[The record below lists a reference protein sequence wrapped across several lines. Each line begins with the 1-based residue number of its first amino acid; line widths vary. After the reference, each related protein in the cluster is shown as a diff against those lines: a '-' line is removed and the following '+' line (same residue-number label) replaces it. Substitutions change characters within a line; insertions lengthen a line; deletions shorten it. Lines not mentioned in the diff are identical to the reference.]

1 MLGIGPGVRRG
12 DGLKAVAL
20 LHFTHPS
27 STSSRRKPGPMP
39 SQQNCNAACFMPA
52 RTTFPSMLTCPAPD
66 QAALLPII
74 NSKDR
79 EMITLSGRSISSTK
93 EQICLILRFALF
105 IAAILFAIHGA
116 VDASTLTTRSTPIDG
131 KQCIDI
137 SHDRDGMPNACRR
150 FVKSHFERN
159 MIAVAGWRPYSG
171 APHDHHMHVSI
182 KAEHRNVTK
191 AWPWPALES

>member
-93 EQICLILRFALF
+93 EQICLFHVSPCLLRQYFLQFTGPSMRPPSRLDPPRSMASN
-105 IAAILFAIHGA
+105 
-116 VDASTLTTRSTPIDG
+116 ASTSR
-131 KQCIDI
+131 
-137 SHDRDGMPNACRR
+137 
-150 FVKSHFERN
+150 
-159 MIAVAGWRPYSG
+159 MIATGCQ
-171 APHDHHMHVSI
+171 M
-182 KAEHRNVTK
+182 
-191 AWPWPALES
+191 PAADSLNLILKGT